1 MKTRKSFLAAL
12 VLSFALVAGC
22 SLLTVPDPT
31 PTPSTTTA
39 PAPTTTRPMVTTSTT
54 STTRA
59 PSTTTTAPS
68 TTTTTTEVG
77 PTPAPATI
85 GLLAFGDAG
94 SGDITQM
101 QVAQQMQNWAGTHHV
116 DALLEAG
123 DIVYPDGSPAR
134 FAAAIDAPY
143 ATLRASIP
151 FWPALGNHDVM
162 WNNGN
167 DLMSYL
173 SMPGRSYEKLI
184 TNGNVTMQ
192 LLVLDSNNVSPT
204 QTAWLESK
212 LSSGSP
218 RWRVVMF
225 HHPVFSCSSHGNTQA
240 VIDAWLPVLTAHDV
254 DLVITGHDHNY
265 QRFQQGNTTFVVTGG
280 GGMPTYPIN
289 ACVATPT
296 LQASAQ
302 RHHFLGIEATATG
315 LTLTAVARTGET
327 LDQFSMS

>member
-12 VLSFALVAGC
+12 ALAFVLVAGC
-22 SLLTVPDPT
+22 SLLPAPDPA
-31 PTPSTTTA
+31 PVPPTTTA
-39 PAPTTTRPMVTTSTT
+39 TVPTTTRPVVTTSTT
-54 STTRA
+54 STTHVT
-59 PSTTTTAPS
+59 PTTTAPS
-68 TTTTTTEVG
+68 PTTTTTGVG

-94 SGDITQM
+94 SGDATQM
-101 QVAQQMQNWAGTHHV
+101 QVAQQMQNWAGTHRV

-123 DIVYPDGSPAR
+123 DIVYPDGSPSR
-134 FAAAIDAPY
+134 FAATIDAPY
-143 ATLRASIP
+143 ATLRTAMP

-167 DLMSYL
+167 DLMSYT

-184 TNGNVTMQ
+184 TNRDVTMQ
-192 LLVLDSNNVSPT
+192 LLVLDSNDISPT

-212 LSSGSP
+212 LSSGTP

-225 HHPVFSCSSHGNTQA
+225 HHPVWSCSTHGNTQS
-240 VIDAWLPVLTAHDV
+240 VINAWLPVLTAHDV

-280 GGMPTYPIN
+280 GGMPTYAIN

-296 LQASAQ
+296 LLASAQ
-302 RHHFLGIEATATG
+302 RHHFLGIEATATS
-315 LTLTAVARTGET
+315 LTVTAVARTGET
-327 LDQFSMS
+327 LDQSSMS

>member
-1 MKTRKSFLAAL
+1 
-12 VLSFALVAGC
+12 
-22 SLLTVPDPT
+22 
-31 PTPSTTTA
+31 
-39 PAPTTTRPMVTTSTT
+39 
-54 STTRA
+54 
-59 PSTTTTAPS
+59 
-68 TTTTTTEVG
+68 
-77 PTPAPATI
+77 
-85 GLLAFGDAG
+85 
-94 SGDITQM
+94 M

-143 ATLRASIP
+143 ATLRSSIP

-167 DLMSYL
+167 DLMSYI

-184 TNGNVTMQ
+184 TNGDVTMQ
-192 LLVLDSNNVSPT
+192 LLVLDSTNVSPT

>member
-1 MKTRKSFLAAL
+1 
-12 VLSFALVAGC
+12 
-22 SLLTVPDPT
+22 
-31 PTPSTTTA
+31 
-39 PAPTTTRPMVTTSTT
+39 
-54 STTRA
+54 TRA
-59 PSTTTTAPS
+59 PSTTTAVPS

-101 QVAQQMQNWAGTHHV
+101 QVAQQMQNWAGTHRV

-167 DLMSYL
+167 DLMSYV
-173 SMPGRSYEKLI
+173 SMPGRSYEKWI

-240 VIDAWLPVLTAHDV
+240 VINAWLPVLTAHDV

-280 GGMPTYPIN
+280 GGMPTTYPIN
-289 ACVATPT
+289 ACVATPP

-302 RHHFLGIEATATG
+302 RHHFLGIEATAMG

>member
-12 VLSFALVAGC
+12 ALAFVLVAGC
-22 SLLTVPDPT
+22 SLLPAPDPA
-31 PTPSTTTA
+31 PVPPTTTA
-39 PAPTTTRPMVTTSTT
+39 PVPTTTRPVVTTSTT
-54 STTRA
+54 STTHVT
-59 PSTTTTAPS
+59 PTTTAPS
-68 TTTTTTEVG
+68 PTTTTTGVG

-94 SGDITQM
+94 SGDATQM
-101 QVAQQMQNWAGTHHV
+101 QVAQQMQNWAGTHRV

-123 DIVYPDGSPAR
+123 DIVYPDGSPSR
-134 FAAAIDAPY
+134 FAATIDAPY
-143 ATLRASIP
+143 ATLRTAMP

-167 DLMSYL
+167 DLMSYT

-184 TNGNVTMQ
+184 TNRDVTMQ
-192 LLVLDSNNVSPT
+192 LLVLDSNDISPT

-212 LSSGSP
+212 LSSGTP

-225 HHPVFSCSSHGNTQA
+225 HHPVWSCSTHGNTQS
-240 VIDAWLPVLTAHDV
+240 VINAWLPVLTAHDV

-280 GGMPTYPIN
+280 GGMPTYAIN

-296 LQASAQ
+296 LLASAQ
-302 RHHFLGIEATATG
+302 RHHFLGIEATATS
-315 LTLTAVARTGET
+315 LTVTAVARTGET
-327 LDQFSMS
+327 LDQSSMS

>member
-12 VLSFALVAGC
+12 ALAFVLVAGC
-22 SLLTVPDPT
+22 SLLPAPDPA
-31 PTPSTTTA
+31 PVPPTTTA
-39 PAPTTTRPMVTTSTT
+39 PVPTTTRPVVTTSTT
-54 STTRA
+54 STTQVT
-59 PSTTTTAPS
+59 PTTTAPS
-68 TTTTTTEVG
+68 PTTTTTGVG

-94 SGDITQM
+94 SGDATQM
-101 QVAQQMQNWAGTHHV
+101 QVAQQMQNWAGTHRV

-123 DIVYPDGSPAR
+123 DIVYPDGSPSR
-134 FAAAIDAPY
+134 FAATIDAPY
-143 ATLRASIP
+143 ATLRTAMP

-167 DLMSYL
+167 DLMSYT

-184 TNGNVTMQ
+184 TNGDVTMQ
-192 LLVLDSNNVSPT
+192 LLVLDSNDISPT

-212 LSSGSP
+212 LSSGTP

-225 HHPVFSCSSHGNTQA
+225 HHPVWSCSTHGNTQS
-240 VIDAWLPVLTAHDV
+240 VINAWLPVLTAHDV

-280 GGMPTYPIN
+280 GGMPTYAIN

-296 LQASAQ
+296 LLASAQ
-302 RHHFLGIEATATG
+302 RHHFLGIEATATS
-315 LTLTAVARTGET
+315 LTVTAVARTGET
-327 LDQFSMS
+327 LDQSSMS